1 MDGVQPESD
10 LSQHIS
16 HLELYELV
24 LSQRPAELLTLQGVV
39 SSFVEA
45 EFCSAHRSP
54 GDSKTSLVEAAE
66 GSLEALDVEH
76 VFLGDFDVIKHDHAS
91 RRSPQ

>member
-1 MDGVQPESD
+1 MNGVESESD
-10 LSQHIS
+10 LSQHVS

-24 LSQRPAELLTLQGVV
+24 LSQRPAELLALQ
-39 SSFVEA
+39 SILPSLVEA

-76 VFLGDFDVIKHDHAS
+76 VFLGDFDVVKHDHAS